1 MDWLKNRLDALT
13 IDFVRPRWIFAA
25 ISAVAVLASWILF
38 FGYPGPQ
45 WGIDFQGGTEILV
58 QFNAEY
64 ELDGNGEPI
73 RGKIVT
79 LDDREAVG
87 IDAIREAMKAMDLGD
102 DVVQSVGAPEQQQFQ
117 IRIKDTTEGSQELQD
132 AVMGALEGKYGD
144 EAVGEPLTEA
154 EVGTKMLIPFEGIK
168 RPPLDE
174 LQKLLEEI
182 DAGINVTESKE
193 RGQANV
199 TLPGIADLITA
210 QLDKEI
216 EAPFVV
222 LATDSVGPKVG
233 SDLATQGF
241 VAIMITLGL
250 VLVYIAF
257 RFDIGFAPGAV
268 LALLH
273 DVSLTAGVFVLIG
286 LEINLAIVGALLTI
300 VGYSLNDTIV
310 IYDRIRENQDRY
322 RRKDMPELINVSINE
337 TMARTLATSVTT
349 FLAILPFLIFGGT
362 FIQSFFPSLP
372 SAGSVIWSFAFA
384 MLLGIVFG
392 TYSTIY
398 VASPTILVMQDVKPW
413 LTRLIPEFARSG
425 GDDDADEDGAAV
437 AAMTAS
443 EQRRRER
450 AEKARGGPA

>member
-1 MDWLKNRLDALT
+1 MDWLKNKLDALQM
-13 IDFVRPRWIFAA
+13 DFVKPRKIFAS

-38 FGYPGPQ
+38 FVYPGPQ

-58 QFNAEY
+58 EFNADY
-64 ELDGNGEPI
+64 ARDANGDPI
-73 RGKIVT
+73 RGQIVH
-79 LDDREAVG
+79 LDDVEPVG
-87 IDAIREAMKAMDLGD
+87 IDAIRDALAEMDLGD
-102 DVVQSVGAPEQQQFQ
+102 DVVQSVGAEEQEQYQ
-117 IRIKDTTEGSQELQD
+117 IRIKDTTEGSDEMQAQ
-132 AVMGALEGKYGD
+132 VMTALRGKYGAD
-144 EAVGEPLTEA
+144 QVKDARTEA
-154 EVGTKMLIPFEGIK
+154 EVGTRMVIPFAGK
-168 RPPLDE
+168 DTPPIEE
-174 LQKLLEEI
+174 LQELLTPI
-182 DAGINVTESKE
+182 DEAITVADSKE
-193 RGQANV
+193 RGQVSV

-210 QLDKEI
+210 QLDEAI

-222 LATDSVGPKVG
+222 LSTDSVGPKVG

-257 RFDIGFAPGAV
+257 RFDIAFAPGAV

-273 DVSLTAGVFVLIG
+273 DVSLTAGVFVIIG

-362 FIQSFFPSLP
+362 LLQTVFPGMP

-384 MLLGIVFG
+384 MLLGIIFG

-398 VASPTILVMQDVKPW
+398 IASPTILVMQDVKPW
-413 LTRLIPEFARSG
+413 LNRLIPDFARPG
-425 GDDDADEDGAAV
+425 PDDEDEDPATAA
-437 AAMTAS
+437 ALTAS

-450 AEKARGGPA
+450 AEKARGGGPA